1 MPQANSSR
9 AFHDAMH
16 SEEMEAFFTDLL
28 SEAGESALGVGR
40 LQPVLQATNYQPGDY
55 LNAHNGK
62 APRPAR
68 ATDIVS
74 RAAVCGA
81 AGRAE

>member
-62 APRPAR
+62 AHA
-68 ATDIVS
+68 ADIVR
-74 RAAVCGA
+74 RAAVCSA